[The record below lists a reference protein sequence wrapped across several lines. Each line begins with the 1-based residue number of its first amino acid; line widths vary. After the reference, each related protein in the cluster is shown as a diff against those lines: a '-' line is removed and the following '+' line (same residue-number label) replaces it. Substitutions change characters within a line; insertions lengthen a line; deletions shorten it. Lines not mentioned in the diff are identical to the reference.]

1 MRGPAYL
8 RGGTSYFAQALG
20 TSNRMPDCVAPTPTA
35 IGTSRPETLET
46 VKRLH
51 NSERWDSLARATE
64 RKPSVR
70 AMNVPLLGPLTLS
83 GFANGWF
90 FLYIVVILA
99 VTGLYLVVQRARRK
113 RVMRFANMDVLER
126 VAPKRSTR
134 WRHVPAAL
142 LIAALALLTTAMAG
156 PTDAVRIPRNRAVVM
171 FVIDVSESMV
181 SDDVAPSRLAAAK
194 EAGKQFTDELTPGIN
209 LGLVAFAGTA
219 SLLVAPTTDRDAM
232 KAAIGTLKA
241 ENRTATGE
249 GIYTALQAI
258 ATVGAVLG
266 REDGRPA
273 PARIVLE
280 SDGKET
286 VPSDPDQPR
295 GAYTAARAAK
305 EQGVPISTISFGT
318 PDGYVDINYQHV
330 PVPVDDETLQKIT
343 EITGGQSFHAGN
355 LNDLETVYATLQQ
368 QIGYETVHGD
378 ASASWIRLGA
388 IALAA
393 SVLAGVLVHRRLPG

>member
-99 VTGLYLVVQRARRK
+99 VIGLYLVVQRARRK

-171 FVIDVSESMV
+171 LVIDVSESMV

-232 KAAIGTLKA
+232 KAAIDTLKA

-318 PDGYVDINYQHV
+318 PDGYVDINDQHV

-343 EITGGQSFHAGN
+343 EITGGQAFHAGS
-355 LNDLETVYATLQQ
+355 LGELSRVYAELQQ
-368 QIGYETVHGD
+368 QIGFETIRGD
-378 ASASWIRLGA
+378 ASTAWLRLGVVALVAA
-388 IALAA
+388 I
-393 SVLAGVLVHRRLPG
+393 LAGLLIGRPLPG